1 MTTTEEA
8 VNQGATHMADAED
21 ALQAAVEALN
31 SMPAVFAAL
40 REQGVVGYLESQ
52 RLASE
57 AQSLAGQVA
66 GARASVFMYHED
78 LTARSVELDLEQ
90 YLPQPRSGGGGR

>member
-8 VNQGATHMADAED
+8 VQLGASTMADVED
-21 ALQAAVEALN
+21 ALQAAVDALN
-31 SMPAVFAAL
+31 SMPAVFKAL
-40 REQGVVGYLESQ
+40 HESGTIGHLETQ
-52 RLASE
+52 RLSSE
-57 AQSLAGQVA
+57 AQSLAGLVA
-66 GARASVFMYHED
+66 GTRQSVFMYHED

>member
-8 VNQGATHMADAED
+8 VNQGATLMADAED
-21 ALQAAVEALN
+21 ALQAAVESLN
-31 SMPAVFAAL
+31 NMPSVFATL
-40 REQGVVGYLESQ
+40 RSEGVIGYLESQ
-52 RLASE
+52 RLAAE
-57 AQSLAGQVA
+57 AQSLAGQIA

-78 LTARSVELDLEQ
+78 LTARSVELDLEK